1 MSKVSVNLPLLK
13 ELRQKKDYSLSDM
26 SALLG
31 YKTPTGF
38 WLVEKGQRSLSV
50 ENLYALSRLFNRT
63 MEDLLIV
70 EG

>member
-13 ELRQKKDYSLSDM
+13 ELRQEKDYSLSDM

>member
-1 MSKVSVNLPLLK
+1 MNKVSVNLQLLK
-13 ELRQKKDYSLSDM
+13 ELRQEKSYSLSDM

-50 ENLYALSRLFNRT
+50 ENLYVLSKLFSLS

-70 EG
+70 EN